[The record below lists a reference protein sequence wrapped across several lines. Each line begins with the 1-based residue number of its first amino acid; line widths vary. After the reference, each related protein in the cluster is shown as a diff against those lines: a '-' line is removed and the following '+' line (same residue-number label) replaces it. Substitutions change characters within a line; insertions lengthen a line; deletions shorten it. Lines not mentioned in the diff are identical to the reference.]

1 MLLLFCYYKCTCFLV
16 SNREAA
22 MAIVNDE
29 NWIDVLKNKS
39 WEQSHVTTPLRK
51 LIIKLPCTS
60 NLNLIQIFKQG
71 VNKLQKNAFFI
82 CVQFGSGFSNLLMF
96 FLWAPAAALWSVNR
110 WNVRLTC
117 SAEEIL
123 TFVILWM
130 LTLLIVVYEEFCSFV
145 EIFWFGVCKEDK
157 WWRVDKYQRYL

>member
-1 MLLLFCYYKCTCFLV
+1 MAIDLMLLLFCYYKCTCFLV

-60 NLNLIQIFKQG
+60 NLNLIQVFKQG

-82 CVQFGSGFSNLLMF
+82 CVQFGSGLSNLLMF
-96 FLWAPAAALWSVNR
+96 FLRGSGSLVGKPMECA
-110 WNVRLTC
+110 T
-117 SAEEIL
+117 
-123 TFVILWM
+123 
-130 LTLLIVVYEEFCSFV
+130 
-145 EIFWFGVCKEDK
+145 
-157 WWRVDKYQRYL
+157 YLQC

>member
-1 MLLLFCYYKCTCFLV
+1 MAIDLMFLLFCYYKCTCFLV

-39 WEQSHVTTPLRK
+39 WEQSHVTTSLRK

-60 NLNLIQIFKQG
+60 TLNLIQIFKQG
-71 VNKLQKNAFFI
+71 VNKLQKN
-82 CVQFGSGFSNLLMF
+82 VLF
-96 FLWAPAAALWSVNR
+96 FLWAPAEALWSVNR

-123 TFVILWM
+123 TLVILWM

-145 EIFWFGVCKEDK
+145 EIFWFGVCKEYK